1 MKEFKDKVAVITG
14 AAAGIGR
21 GIAERCAAEGMRV
34 VLAGINESTL
44 AKVEQKLLS
53 EGATVLS
60 VRTDV
65 SKREDVE
72 TLAEETLRSFGAID
86 LLVNNAGVGAGP
98 SIWESTWEDWEWV
111 VGVNLW
117 SVIYGLKIFVPIML
131 SQDTEGYIINTAS
144 MAGLLP
150 YHPSAPYQVTKHA
163 VVALTEQL
171 HYSLMAR
178 NAKIRAAVLCPG
190 WVKTRILESERNRPV
205 EFQNETVMEKLTL
218 EQEAVL
224 KQLQGSLEAG
234 ISVEKVVE
242 RVFNAMEEEKF
253 YILTHPEYK
262 PLVKA
267 RVDSILQ
274 GLNPPPLPK

>member
-21 GIAERCAAEGMRV
+21 GIAERCAAEGMKV
-34 VLAGINESTL
+34 VLAGINEATL
-44 AKVEQKLLS
+44 SMVEQNLLS

-60 VRTDV
+60 VRIDV
-65 SKREDVE
+65 SRREEVE
-72 TLAEETLRSFGAID
+72 TLAEETLRSFGAVD
-86 LLVNNAGVGAGP
+86 LLVNNVGVGAGP
-98 SIWESTWEDWEWV
+98 SIWECTWADWEWV
-111 VGVNLW
+111 MGVNLW

-150 YHPSAPYQVTKHA
+150 FHPSAPYQVTKHA

-178 NAKIRAAVLCPG
+178 NAKIKTSVLCPG
-190 WVKTRILESERNRPV
+190 WVKTRILESERNRPD
-205 EFQNETVMEKLTL
+205 EFQNETGQEKLTP
-218 EQEAVL
+218 EQEVVL
-224 KQLQGSLEAG
+224 QQLHASLEAG
-234 ISVEKVVE
+234 ITVEEVVE
-242 RVFNAMEEEKF
+242 HVFNAMADERF

-262 PLVKA
+262 PMVKA

-274 GLNPPPLPK
+274 ELSPPPLS

>member
-21 GIAERCAAEGMRV
+21 GIAERCAAEGMKV

-44 AKVEQKLLS
+44 AVVEQKLMS

-65 SKREDVE
+65 SEREDIE
-72 TLAEETLRSFGAID
+72 ALAEETLRSFGAIH
-86 LLVNNAGVGAGP
+86 LLVNNVGVGAGP
-98 SIWESTWEDWEWV
+98 SIWECSWADWEWV
-111 VGVNLW
+111 MGVNLW

-171 HYSLMAR
+171 HYSLMQR
-178 NAKIRAAVLCPG
+178 NAKIKTSVLCPG
-190 WVKTRILESERNRPV
+190 WVKTRILESERNRPD
-205 EFQNETVMEKLTL
+205 EFQNETDQGKLTP
-218 EQEAVL
+218 EQEAVVQIL
-224 KQLQGSLEAG
+224 HESWEAG
-234 ISVEKVVE
+234 ITVEKVVE
-242 RVFNAMEEEKF
+242 HVFAAMRDEKF

-262 PLVKA
+262 PMVKA

-274 GLNPPPLPK
+274 GLNPPSLS